1 MWPQIKI
8 NSYETKR
15 ILKII
20 LLVFAGAIGFLSLWY
35 TNNLVKELE
44 GEERSK
50 AKLWADA
57 TKLLLSPDYEGDVD
71 ILLEIVRANNTIPVI
86 LMDKD
91 GNITGSR
98 NLDSALMEKPE
109 YLESMVRQMAQS
121 NAPMEIE
128 YVEGS
133 NIKVYYENSLLLTK
147 LKYYP
152 FFQLSIIALFLAVS
166 YFAFSYSRRSE
177 QNQVWVGMSKE
188 TAHQLGTPISSLV
201 AWLDYIKAS
210 DSNLPLMV
218 IEEMD
223 RDIERLLLITE
234 RFSKVG
240 SEPMLE
246 KHDLIE
252 CIEQTVN
259 YLKARA
265 PSKVVF
271 EFKIPT
277 VPVYAQ
283 LNVPLFAW
291 VIENVTKNAIDAMDG
306 NGKIIYEVKMGNKE
320 IIFDIIDNGKGVP
333 NSKIETIFKPG
344 YTTKK
349 RGWGLGLS
357 LVKRIV
363 QNYHQGH
370 IFVKESI
377 PNEKTVFRVVLKA
390 LEVQT

>member
-15 ILKII
+15 ILKLI
-20 LLVFAGAIGFLSLWY
+20 LLVFAAAIGFLSLWY

-86 LMDKD
+86 LMDNN

-98 NLDSALMEKPE
+98 NLDSALMEKPD
-109 YLESMVRQMAQS
+109 YMDAMVQKMAQS
-121 NAPMEIE
+121 NEPMEIE
-128 YVEGS
+128 YIEGS
-133 NIKVYYENSLLLTK
+133 NIKVYYENSILLTK

-152 FFQLSIIALFLAVS
+152 YFQLSIIALFLAVS

-188 TAHQLGTPISSLV
+188 TAHQLGTPISSLM
-201 AWLDYIKAS
+201 AWLDYLKES
-210 DSNLPLMV
+210 DSNLPTMV

-240 SEPMLE
+240 SEPVLE
-246 KHDLIE
+246 KHDLIT

-265 PSKVVF
+265 PSKVEF
-271 EFKIPT
+271 EMHMPEI
-277 VPVYAQ
+277 PVYAQ

-306 NGKIIYEVKMGNKE
+306 DGKIIYEVKMGAKD
-320 IIFDIIDNGKGVP
+320 ILFDIIDNGKGVP
-333 NSKIETIFKPG
+333 KSKFETIFKPG
-344 YTTKK
+344 FTTKK

-363 QNYHQGH
+363 QNYHRGQ

-377 PNEKTVFRVVLKA
+377 PHVKTVFRVVLKTP
-390 LEVQT
+390 EVEA

>member
-44 GEERSK
+44 GEERAK
-50 AKLWADA
+50 AKMWADA

-86 LMDKD
+86 LMDNN

-98 NLDSALMEKPE
+98 NLDSSLMEKPG
-109 YLESMVRQMAQS
+109 YLEAMVQKMAQS
-121 NAPMEIE
+121 NEPMEIE
-128 YVEGS
+128 YVEGA
-133 NIKVYYENSLLLTK
+133 NIKVYYENSILLTK

-152 FFQLSIIALFLAVS
+152 YFQLSIIALFLAVS

-188 TAHQLGTPISSLV
+188 TAHQLGTPISSLM
-201 AWLDYIKAS
+201 AWLDYIKES
-210 DSNLPLMV
+210 DSNLPAMV

-240 SEPMLE
+240 SEPVLE

-252 CIEQTVN
+252 CINQTVN

-265 PSKVVF
+265 PSKVQF
-271 EFKIPT
+271 ELQMPQL
-277 VPVYAQ
+277 PMYAMV
-283 LNVPLFAW
+283 NVPLFAW

-306 NGKIIYEVKMGNKE
+306 NGKIIFKVKMGTKD
-320 IIFDIIDNGKGVP
+320 ILFDIIDNGKGVP
-333 NSKIETIFKPG
+333 KSKFETIFKPG
-344 YTTKK
+344 FTTKK

-363 QNYHQGH
+363 ENYHRGQ

-377 PNEKTVFRVVLKA
+377 PNEKTVFRVVLKSPEN
-390 LEVQT
+390 LS